1 MSDLSVNEMKKNIW
15 RQRLIDQKRSG
26 MTVVDYCVKNN
37 LSIKCYYYWHKKI
50 GNEVYNSVV
59 AQSDV
64 TVPSAELPDLADKA
78 VPQFVP
84 VDLSSNY
91 NNSPES
97 CTARIHIGEATIEIS
112 DNISDELLLR
122 IMKAASHV

>member
-1 MSDLSVNEMKKNIW
+1 MADLNVNEMKKNIW

-37 LSIKCYYYWHKKI
+37 LSMKSYYYWHKKI
-50 GNEVYNSVV
+50 GNEVYNSVI
-59 AQSDV
+59 AQNDGSV
-64 TVPSAELPDLADKA
+64 TSAEVPDLTDKA

-84 VDLSSNY
+84 VDLSSTY
-91 NNSPES
+91 DNSLS
-97 CTARIHIGEATIEIS
+97 GSSARIHIGEATIEIS

-122 IMKAASHV
+122 IIKAASHV